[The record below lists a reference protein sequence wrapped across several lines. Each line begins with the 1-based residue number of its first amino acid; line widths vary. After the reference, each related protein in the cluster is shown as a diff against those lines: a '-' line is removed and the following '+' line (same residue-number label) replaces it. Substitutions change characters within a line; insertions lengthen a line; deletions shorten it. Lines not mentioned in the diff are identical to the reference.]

1 MIADSK
7 SILAKLLAS
16 ENIQVEHKKVSTAY
30 FDTKN
35 RVMVI
40 PIWKSM
46 TPFLYDLLLGHE
58 VGHALFTPPEGWHDQ
73 VLDGSKKGFKTYLN
87 VVEDA
92 RIEKC
97 IQEKFPGLKVSFKKG
112 YAELMQKDFFGIE
125 KNEWDI
131 NTLPLIDRINLHY
144 KVGSYLNVQ
153 FKDDEQYFLKRID
166 GIKTWD
172 DVVSVSNELY
182 EYGKTEPKL
191 QNFDDVDYVED
202 MDDDFDSED
211 DTWEEVES
219 DSDSDKKSRKTK
231 NRRGSDI
238 GEFDPESVT
247 DKFFRQMENQLVDDS
262 VKPYLYVNMP
272 EVDISKV
279 IVPYKTIQKFYTK
292 FRYQDYTLNVDTLDA
307 LAITQSEKAKEHL
320 YKKFLESNKKYI
332 GYLVK
337 EFELK
342 KNAKQYARASIAKT
356 GKLDMKKI
364 HSYKTNDDLFKRM
377 TIVPDGKS
385 HGLLMFVDYSGSM
398 GESIQATIEQTLV
411 LVMFCRKVN
420 IPFRVYAFTDLQN
433 DSINI
438 ELGIETPNT
447 EDPAT
452 YFRARSVNGLGRFSK
467 RVNDLHVDDVAFRL
481 REYVSSEMNSNDFK
495 DAVKYWLLVGE
506 LMTSRYNHRGSR
518 IPEVSEFLRNSEFE
532 QLNGT
537 PLNEAIISA
546 IDITEA
552 FRKQYKLDVVNTVF
566 LTDGDSNDTGA
577 VYKENDKYLNY
588 YDKYGNNCNVIIRH
602 TKTMLEGKKI
612 PNAELTTGLLDLLKK
627 VSGANTIGF
636 FIACRFGRNVVMN
649 RISKTGKYVHNFDQ
663 QYKKAKQQKFF
674 MLNDVGYDDFYI
686 IPGGKDLEITED
698 NLVVSAGAKKA
709 EIKNAFM
716 KMQKSKSINRV
727 LLSRFVSKIA

>member
-97 IQEKFPGLKVSFKKG
+97 IQEKFPGLKVSFRKG
-112 YAELMQKDFFGIE
+112 YAELMQKDFFGIQ

-131 NTLPLIDRINLHY
+131 DTLPLIDRINLHY

-153 FKDDEQYFLKRID
+153 FKDNEQYFLNRID

-191 QNFDDVDYVED
+191 QNFDEVDYVED
-202 MDDDFDSED
+202 MDDTDSED
-211 DTWEEVES
+211 DDSWEEL
-219 DSDSDKKSRKTK
+219 DSDFDTQNRKTK
-231 NRRGSDI
+231 NRRGSDT

-247 DKFFRQMENQLVDDS
+247 DKFFRKMENQLVDDS

-272 EVDISKV
+272 EVNISKV

-438 ELGIETPNT
+438 ELGIETPKT
-447 EDPAT
+447 EDPGA
-452 YFRARSVNGLGRFSK
+452 YFRARSATGLGKFSK
-467 RVNDLHVDDVAFRL
+467 RVNDLHLDDVAFRL

-506 LMTSRYNHRGSR
+506 LMTSRYNHRGSTN
-518 IPEVSEFLRNSEFE
+518 PAVSEHLRNSEFE

-612 PNAELTTGLLDLLKK
+612 PNAELTSGLLDVLKK

-636 FIACRFGRNVVMN
+636 FIAPRFGRNVVMN
-649 RISKTGKYVHNFDQ
+649 RISKTGKSVYNFDQ
-663 QYKKAKQQKFF
+663 QYKTAKQQKFF